1 MTMKK
6 IAILQCSA
14 DSDSA
19 TEALDIAL
27 ALASFDY
34 PVQLILFGEA
44 VKLLLNQ
51 PSKRYAMLELLD
63 AKPIAVSSKDLTN
76 TSALPT
82 KIDTVM
88 VSPEQLKHHL
98 NQFDEVLQFS

>member
-14 DSDSA
+14 ASDSA

-34 PVQLILFGEA
+34 PVQLILSGEA
-44 VKLLLNQ
+44 VKSLLNQ

-63 AKPIAVSSKDLTN
+63 AEPVVISSEALTDPIA
-76 TSALPT
+76 LPAN
-82 KIDTVM
+82 IDTVI
-88 VSPEQLKHHL
+88 VSPEQLKRHL
-98 NQFDEVLQFS
+98 SQFDEVLQFS

>member
-1 MTMKK
+1 MTMKR

-14 DSDSA
+14 ARDSA

-34 PVQLILFGEA
+34 PVQLILSDEA
-44 VKLLLNQ
+44 VKSLLNQ

-63 AKPIAVSSKDLTN
+63 AEPIAISSTN
-76 TSALPT
+76 ITDTTALPAN
-82 KIDTVM
+82 IDTVI
-88 VSPEQLKHHL
+88 VSPQQLKHHL